1 MFENCNNRA
10 DYLKKVIEYENILAP
25 SEFIKLHSE
34 CSAGLPEIAESQL
47 IKSTNMMNSANAEIR
62 NFIRHTLSTNGIF
75 YSSPTTP
82 SNEKKLLICFCGIGN
97 RLLVPIPVFLQC
109 IPDQS
114 FDVLVY
120 RDPSQTSFLNG
131 IPDFSN
137 SLQDLVADTLP
148 HVNFATYKSL
158 VTIGT
163 SGGGSAA
170 LYFGILANAEKAI
183 SVCGKHR
190 SLSVGNQMKNELL
203 DFDGYEF
210 DRMVSHLIETSR
222 TELILVCGEKYP
234 NDIEGA
240 QSLKRNLPNSKI
252 LKIKK
257 FAAHNAFLFFLHRGK
272 LKEFVQ
278 MLIKD

>member
-25 SEFIKLHSE
+25 NEFIKLHSQF
-34 CSAGLPEIAESQL
+34 SAGLPEIAERQL
-47 IKSTNMMNSANAEIR
+47 LKSTNMMNSANAEIR
-62 NFIRHTLSTNGIF
+62 NFIRYNLSTNVIF
-75 YSSPTTP
+75 YSSSTTP

-114 FDVLVY
+114 FDVLIY
-120 RDPSQTSFLNG
+120 RDPDQTCFLNG

-183 SVCGKHR
+183 SVCGRHR
-190 SLSVGNQMKNELL
+190 SLAVQNPLKDDLL
-203 DFDGYEF
+203 RFDGYEF
-210 DRMVSHLIETSR
+210 DRMISSFKDSSC
-222 TELILVCGEKYP
+222 TEIILLCGEKSIK
-234 NDIEGA
+234 DIEGA
-240 QSLKRNLPNSKI
+240 QSLKKNLPKSKI
-252 LKIKK
+252 LMIKNL
-257 FAAHNAFLFFLHRGK
+257 AEHNAFLFFLHRGK